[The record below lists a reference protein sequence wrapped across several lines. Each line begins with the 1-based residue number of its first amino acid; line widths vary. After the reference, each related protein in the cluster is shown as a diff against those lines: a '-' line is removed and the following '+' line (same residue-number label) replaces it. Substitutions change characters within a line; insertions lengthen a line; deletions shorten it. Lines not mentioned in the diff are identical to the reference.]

1 MTTKGKAM
9 KSNLDSVFKT
19 NKKFEQD
26 GVDFVVKGAEDDAPD
41 VAFRLRRFVSSNPR
55 VKAAMAAY
63 YKPYA
68 RQIEM
73 NTLPVEKSDEL
84 GIRLFVDVCLVSWSG
99 VLDENKQPIEC
110 NKENAL
116 QLFKSLPDLFGTL
129 QKYANDFESYKDE
142 VGNS

>member
-1 MTTKGKAM
+1 M
-9 KSNLDSVFKT
+9 KSNLDSTFKT
-19 NKKFEQD
+19 NKKFEQE
-26 GVDFVVKGAEDDAPD
+26 GVNFVVQGSDGGSSE
-41 VAFRLRRFVSSNPR
+41 VSFCLRRFVGSNPR

-110 NKENAL
+110 NKDNAL
-116 QLFKSLPDLFGTL
+116 KLFKALPDLFATL